1 MNQLKRQITIEYVWN
16 PDDIE
21 TIPQKHLDALEE
33 DALERIF
40 KMVNEG
46 YTSGELHTSV
56 RFGKDV
62 VEEES
67 EDDGLCYSG
76 SWSLTTKTE

>member
-1 MNQLKRQITIEYVWN
+1 MNQFKRKLTIEYNWT
-16 PDDIE
+16 PDDIK
-21 TIPQKHLDALEE
+21 TIPQKHTEALEE

-62 VEEES
+62 VEEEH
-67 EDDGLCYSG
+67 EDDGLSYSG
-76 SWSLTTKTE
+76 SWSLTTKTK